1 MSNHC
6 VAMQEFTDDLV
17 NAEALPE
24 DEKENFK
31 VHIAVICVLGLL

>member
-6 VAMQEFTDDLV
+6 AVMQEFTDELV
-17 NAEALPE
+17 TAEALPE

-31 VHIAVICVLGLL
+31 VHIAVIYVLGLL